1 MHAFSFEHAHSAKRI
16 RKGMI
21 GLWVR
26 YALLFFIGSKFVA
39 FSHRF
44 EISLDNKLIVIC
56 FPLFQ
61 NENWTT

>member
-1 MHAFSFEHAHSAKRI
+1 MHSFSFEHAHSAKRM
-16 RKGMI
+16 REGMI
-21 GLWVR
+21 GPRVR
-26 YALLFFIGSKFVA
+26 YSLLFFIGSKFVA

-44 EISLDNKLIVIC
+44 EISLDNKLNVIC